1 MAYVGNQPAAN
12 FASVTKDTFNGGDT
26 SGASSVSEYTLS
38 KAATTNGVAVFV
50 ENVRQE
56 PTTAYSVSGT
66 TLTFTG
72 TTPSGTNNVYVL
84 HHNAPASTANHPAS
98 QDLTAVKGTF
108 TSDVSIDGGSFV
120 FNESSA
126 DVDFRIESNGE
137 QNMLLVD
144 AGNDAVIMGH
154 SVKVD
159 GINDDN
165 EGVKG
170 SGGHLQLHGATPC
183 IDFFSYST
191 TNGTHG
197 GINFMKSRND
207 TVGGTGT
214 ITTGDVIGSIQF
226 GGYDSSDYASIAGK
240 IDFQM
245 GGSSVTTDQTAG
257 EMVFYTSAQGTG
269 GSGTSERM
277 RVTSAGQ
284 INGDFNDTSDERL
297 KENISDISD
306 NQIATVKQL
315 RPVTFDW
322 KEKGKGSDTGFI
334 AQEVQKLLP
343 NDVHSYGDDSTL
355 AINLQGVVA
364 VLTKALQE
372 AITRIEAL
380 ESK

>member
-1 MAYVGNQPAAN
+1 MNVA
-12 FASVTKDTFNGGDT
+12 GG
-26 SGASSVSEYTLS
+26 A
-38 KAATTNGVAVFV
+38 
-50 ENVRQE
+50 
-56 PTTAYSVSGT
+56 
-66 TLTFTG
+66 
-72 TTPSGTNNVYVL
+72 
-84 HHNAPASTANHPAS
+84 
-98 QDLTAVKGTF
+98 
-108 TSDVSIDGGSFV
+108 V
-120 FNESSA
+120 FNEDSA
-126 DVDFRIESNGE
+126 DVDFRVESNGE
-137 QNMLLVD
+137 ENMLLVD

-154 SVKVD
+154 SAKVD

-183 IDFFSYST
+183 IDVFSYST

-197 GINFMKSRND
+197 GINFMKSRNN
-207 TVGGTGT
+207 TVGSNTV
-214 ITTGDVIGSIQF
+214 ITTGDVIGSIAF
-226 GGYDSSDYASIAGK
+226 GGFDGADYASIMGK
-240 IDFQM
+240 IDFQA
-245 GGSSVTTDQTAG
+245 GGSGMAENDTAG
-257 EMVFYTSAQGTG
+257 EMVFYTTPDGSGGG
-269 GSGTSERM
+269 GSTERM
-277 RVTSAGQ
+277 RITSAGQ

-306 NQIATVKQL
+306 NQIATVKKL

-372 AITRIEAL
+372 AVARIEAL